1 MTYVLSDIHGN
12 LQRFES
18 IMTQIN
24 LQTNDTLYV
33 LGDVIDRYAG
43 GIKILRQIM
52 RMPNAEMLIGNHEY
66 MMLNAI
72 GHCKDA
78 VEEKENTNRRE
89 KRLWYRNG
97 GMITHEQLKHYR
109 KDIRAE
115 IFDFI
120 RQLPTNL
127 EVEVN
132 GIKYKLVHASPEEN
146 YIKSPWNIYDYKN
159 SREFAIWDRWDETQ
173 PIPEGYVL
181 IFGHTPTCYFHDKV
195 PWCIWKGDNAI
206 GIAICEAYIESN
218 LSLYSTDHGAFMEK
232 IYKAL
237 PWLKLWNAPNL
248 FSMDEDLDAGEKPE
262 YPEPRGLDSLKV
274 RVKRQGKICKLTFT
288 DLCEDEQLFALSCMS
303 KEEIKTLMMQ
313 LACSMQRLVNLFD
326 IRRNQDGQ
334 LTAKGKEH
342 LLIQQ

>member
-24 LQTNDTLYV
+24 LQTNDTLCV

-52 RMPNAEMLIGNHEY
+52 KMPNAKMLIGNHEY

-78 VEEKENTNRRE
+78 AEEKENTNRRE

-132 GIKYKLVHASPEEN
+132 GVKYKLVHASPEEN
-146 YIKSPWNIYDYKN
+146 YMLLIY
-159 SREFAIWDRWDETQ
+159 Q
-173 PIPEGYVL
+173 
-181 IFGHTPTCYFHDKV
+181 
-195 PWCIWKGDNAI
+195 
-206 GIAICEAYIESN
+206 
-218 LSLYSTDHGAFMEK
+218 
-232 IYKAL
+232 KAL
-237 PWLKLWNAPNL
+237 SQAD
-248 FSMDEDLDAGEKPE
+248 FSKN
-262 YPEPRGLDSLKV
+262 PRISFSVLRAKV
-274 RVKRQGKICKLTFT
+274 ETAASPVFSRTCGGFSVFSNVPISSVKCRT
-288 DLCEDEQLFALSCMS
+288 MP
-303 KEEIKTLMMQ
+303 
-313 LACSMQRLVNLFD
+313 
-326 IRRNQDGQ
+326 
-334 LTAKGKEH
+334 
-342 LLIQQ
+342 

>member
-24 LQTNDTLYV
+24 LQTNDTLCV
-33 LGDVIDRYAG
+33 LGDLIDRYAG

-52 RMPNAEMLIGNHEY
+52 KMPNAKMLIGNHEY

-78 VEEKENTNRRE
+78 AEEKENTNRRE

-132 GIKYKLVHASPEEN
+132 GVKYKLVHASPEEN
-146 YIKSPWNIYDYKN
+146 YMLLIY
-159 SREFAIWDRWDETQ
+159 Q
-173 PIPEGYVL
+173 
-181 IFGHTPTCYFHDKV
+181 
-195 PWCIWKGDNAI
+195 
-206 GIAICEAYIESN
+206 
-218 LSLYSTDHGAFMEK
+218 
-232 IYKAL
+232 KAL
-237 PWLKLWNAPNL
+237 SQADFSKIRSYLFWRYEPKWKPPQAQYFQGLAAVFL
-248 FSMDEDLDAGEKPE
+248 FS
-262 YPEPRGLDSLKV
+262 
-274 RVKRQGKICKLTFT
+274 Q
-288 DLCEDEQLFALSCMS
+288 MS
-303 KEEIKTLMMQ
+303 R
-313 LACSMQRLVNLFD
+313 SVP
-326 IRRNQDGQ
+326 
-334 LTAKGKEH
+334 
-342 LLIQQ
+342 